1 LVELPEG
8 ELSSWKEI
16 AAYLGVGLRTAQ
28 IWEQERALPVHRLPG
43 GRGRVIATVA
53 ELDAWKRSGAL
64 HTTEVLPAA
73 PSSPATP
80 EDSCALPLAAI
91 IDARRLPSS
100 RDWWRR
106 AAWLGVAALV
116 VLGFLALRYWP
127 GKPVSCRVERD
138 TLVAVDNDG
147 RECWR
152 KPFPYPLIEANSPE
166 LASMD
171 TWVGDLD
178 GDGRNEVLF
187 APHSLTAAQ
196 ESTPLICYND
206 RGVERWR
213 FVNRQPVRTSAEEF
227 TPIFGLAAFLVTPR
241 GTGLGNVVLVA
252 STHYLYYPSQV
263 VLLAPDGR
271 LLAEYWHSGHL
282 NRLQAADLDNDGKTE
297 FYLAGINNAWHAATL
312 VVLDQDHFAGASKEP
327 ETPDHELL
335 GFQPGNERNRIIFPR
350 SCLNT
355 TFNPYNPVATFNVNY
370 GEIVLQTTELIG
382 AGAGIFHHLSPDLH
396 QHRVVISDSYRVE
409 YQRAKAAGLLSPSC
423 KPEEPSDL
431 RILPRPALE

>member
-53 ELDAWKRSGAL
+53 ELDAWKRSGAA
-64 HTTEVLPAA
+64 HTTERLPAA
-73 PSSPATP
+73 PPSPTTP
-80 EDSCALPLAAI
+80 DSSCALPVAAI
-91 IDARRLPSS
+91 IDARRLPSA

-106 AAWLGVAALV
+106 AVWLAVAALV
-116 VLGFLALRYWP
+116 VFGFHALRFWP
-127 GKPVSCRVERD
+127 GKPAACRVERD
-138 TLVAVDNDG
+138 TLIALDDQG

-152 KPFPYPLIEANSPE
+152 KLLPYPLLEANSPE
-166 LASMD
+166 LASMY

-187 APHSLTAAQ
+187 APHPLTPVQ
-196 ESTPLICYND
+196 ESTPLICYNY

-213 FVNRQPVRTSAEEF
+213 FTNRQRVRTSAEEF
-227 TPIFGLAAFLVTPR
+227 TPIFGLASFLVTPP
-241 GTGLGNVVLVA
+241 GTGRANVVLAA

-271 LLAEYWHSGHL
+271 LLHEYWHSGHL
-282 NRLQAADLDNDGKTE
+282 NRLQAADLDHDGKTE

-312 VVLDQDHFAGASKEP
+312 VVLDQDHFRGASQEP
-327 ETPDHELL
+327 QMPDHQLL
-335 GFQPGNERNRIIFPR
+335 HFEPGAERSRIIFPR

-355 TFNPYNPVATFNVNY
+355 TFDPYNPVATFSVNY
-370 GEIVLQTTELIG
+370 GEIVLQTSELIG
-382 AGAGIFHHLSPDLH
+382 AGAGIFHHLSPDFG
-396 QHRVVISDSYRVE
+396 QHRVVVSDSYRVE
-409 YQRAKAAGLLSPSC
+409 YQRAKSAGQLSPSC
-423 KPEEPSDL
+423 KPDEPSEL
-431 RILPRPALE
+431 RMLPVSR